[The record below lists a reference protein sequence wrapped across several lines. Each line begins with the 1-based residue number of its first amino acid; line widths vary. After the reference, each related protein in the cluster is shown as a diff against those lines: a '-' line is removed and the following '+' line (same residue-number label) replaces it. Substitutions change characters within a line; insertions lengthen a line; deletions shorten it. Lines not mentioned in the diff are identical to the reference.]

1 MLATKMGA
9 YAVDLL
15 DKGVINQVVSIRD
28 NKIVNDD
35 IDVALAMPRRFD
47 EQLYKMNEM
56 LSI

>member
-1 MLATKMGA
+1 MLATRMGV

-15 DKGVINQVVSIRD
+15 DEGISNQIVSIR
-28 NKIVNDD
+28 NNQIVNDD

-47 EQLYKMNEM
+47 QKLYEMNQI